1 MGGGASL
8 VGVGGLAW
16 CLGVA
21 GSGWE
26 WLGVAGSGLGS
37 LGGLGRGWSGGRR
50 GRSLRGGLLYWGFSL
65 FWGLAWGEKWDNGA
79 FWKGCRGARA
89 SGNGGWEWVGG
100 VGGWRWDDFTGV
112 G

>member
-21 GSGWE
+21 GSG
-26 WLGVAGSGLGS
+26 
-37 LGGLGRGWSGGRR
+37 LGGLGGGRR

-65 FWGLAWGEKWDNGA
+65 LELWGLTRGKQRDNGA
-79 FWKGCRGARA
+79 F
-89 SGNGGWEWVGG
+89 
-100 VGGWRWDDFTGV
+100 
-112 G
+112 

>member
-1 MGGGASL
+1 MSGDASL

-37 LGGLGRGWSGGRR
+37 LGGLGGGWGGGRR

-65 FWGLAWGEKWDNGA
+65 LEFWGLTRGKQGDNWA
-79 FWKGCRGARA
+79 FWGCR
-89 SGNGGWEWVGG
+89 GGWEWGGG
-100 VGGWRWDDFTGV
+100 VGEWRGDDFTGV